1 MPGKQHR
8 GYLSPYPFVSFHAC
22 RSTVLCRLPATSYTH
37 QVAYPCPYTLSRQA
51 SANLLHFDVSS
62 KTPSF
67 VIQNNAIFKFPIE
80 SEFDKMYIPTAQNR
94 IYYFFA
100 SIKSLHIQVCGTAI
114 RKRAILSIERR
125 KRYSFLLH
133 VCRSHRFK

>member
-1 MPGKQHR
+1 MAVTWPTERTKHTGKPLKCRASSIEDISHHV
-8 GYLSPYPFVSFHAC
+8 LSCPFTLVDPL
-22 RSTVLCRLPATSYTH
+22 VMLCRLPATSYTH

-80 SEFDKMYIPTAQNR
+80 SEFDKMYIPTENPHLFFLHLSN
-94 IYYFFA
+94 IYIFKYA
-100 SIKSLHIQVCGTAI
+100 EQQYVNA
-114 RKRAILSIERR
+114 
-125 KRYSFLLH
+125 
-133 VCRSHRFK
+133 RFYQ